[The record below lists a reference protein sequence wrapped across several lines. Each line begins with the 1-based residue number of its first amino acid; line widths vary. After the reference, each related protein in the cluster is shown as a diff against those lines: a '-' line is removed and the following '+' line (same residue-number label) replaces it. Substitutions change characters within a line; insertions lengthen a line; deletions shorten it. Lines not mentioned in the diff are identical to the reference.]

1 MNINTFL
8 KEVMMSNKQN
18 NLVWGVV
25 LFILAGLFLVES
37 LDLIPDFSQAMWMAV
52 LGAVCLF
59 FVVVDFLNGKGNWR
73 WLFPIFI
80 TVGLILSAVL
90 SLTTITP
97 IWIGAILMVCI
108 STPFW
113 IVFLFDNKK
122 NWWALLP
129 AWATVALAL
138 IISVSEIWTRP
149 MVGALV
155 IWSVALPF
163 IVIFFRYR
171 IHWWATIPGFFV
183 ILAGTMVLL
192 VNHSP
197 EETIGTFVL
206 LVLAFPFFAIYFF
219 ARNWW
224 AIIPAGILTTLALL
238 VPFAIGVEDNNQQ
251 AQLLSVAMFLG
262 FSIPFAW
269 LWWRRNLFPTAWTK
283 YPVAGLIVAAIITL
297 VPGTVIQSGWLVFVI
312 VIVAWLLYDNLRQPK
327 LSP

>member
-1 MNINTFL
+1 
-8 KEVMMSNKQN
+8 MSNKQN
-18 NLVWGVV
+18 NLIWGVV
-25 LFILAGLFLVES
+25 LFILGGLFLVEN
-37 LDLIPDFSQAMWMAV
+37 LGLIPDFSQAMWMAV
-52 LGAVCLF
+52 LGAACLF
-59 FVVVDFLNGKGNWR
+59 FIFVDFLTGKGNWR

-80 TVGLILSAVL
+80 AVGLILSAVL

-97 IWIGAILMVCI
+97 IWIGAMLMVCI

-113 IVFLFDNKK
+113 ILFLFDNKK

-129 AWATVALAL
+129 GWATAALAL
-138 IISVSEIWTRP
+138 IISVSEIWTKP

-163 IVIFFRYR
+163 IVLYLRYR
-171 IHWWATIPGFFV
+171 IHLWAAIPGFFV

-224 AIIPAGILTTLALL
+224 AVIPAGILTTLALL
-238 VPFAIGVEDNNQQ
+238 VPFAVSIEEDSQGV
-251 AQLLSVAMFLG
+251 QLLSAAMFLG
-262 FSIPFAW
+262 FAVPFTW
-269 LWWRRNLFPTAWTK
+269 LWWRRDLYPTAWTK
-283 YPVAGLIVAAIITL
+283 YPAAGLIVAAIATL
-297 VPGTVIQSGWLVFVI
+297 FPGMVIQSGWLVFLI
-312 VIVAWLLYDNLRQPK
+312 VIGAWVLYDNLHQPK
-327 LSP
+327 LSS